1 MGVVDVN
8 VASGAAFGNE
18 YVGGLIGD
26 NGGDI
31 RNCAASGDV
40 TGRRQIGLLVGRNY
54 GSPIDNSMGTG
65 ALTEAN

>member
-1 MGVVDVN
+1 MDAS
-8 VASGAAFGNE
+8 VASGSATGNE

-40 TGRRQIGLLVGRNY
+40 TGRSQIGLLVGRNY

-65 ALTEAN
+65 TLTEAN

>member
-1 MGVVDVN
+1 MIDPV
-8 VASGAAFGNE
+8 SGARNRAE
-18 YVGGLIGD
+18 RAPITCGGMIGD

-40 TGRRQIGLLVGRNY
+40 TDRNQIGLLVGRNY

-65 ALTEAN
+65 TLT